1 METLYFIFGICAS
14 ILLAI
19 FGFLTMPFTQDHIWN
34 EKLTIALETSA
45 GTFTGSRVYE
55 ANTRINFFDYPSLHR
70 PSYGVKG
77 ESIIIEIPGKGA
89 VIARLSGKFHDCPI
103 RKKFNMACLAQEVF
117 KTESATSNSAL
128 AAHIQE
134 QKGKPQ
140 NLQPELYPDFVYL
153 PDTKQL
159 KDLQLV
165 AANELESVL
174 GAGARIKEVTLTVTD
189 EPVSTPE
196 INARLPWF
204 RKVKLFGTDQQKL
217 CNAQGKCEAFR
228 LFDFNNPIGHLTD
241 DHL

>member
-1 METLYFIFGICAS
+1 MESIYFIFAVCAS

-19 FGFLTMPFTQDHIWN
+19 FGFLTMPFTQDHLWN
-34 EKLTIALETSA
+34 EKLTITLESSA
-45 GTFTGSRVYE
+45 GTFTASRVYE

-89 VIARLSGKFHDCPI
+89 VIARLSGKFHYCPI
-103 RKKFNMACLAQEVF
+103 RKKFNMACLAQHVF
-117 KTESATSNSAL
+117 KQDGASNKKL

-140 NLQPELYPDFVYL
+140 TLQPELYPDFVYL
-153 PDTKQL
+153 PDVQQL
-159 KDLQLV
+159 KDLKLV
-165 AANELESVL
+165 QANELESVL
-174 GAGARIKEVTLTVTD
+174 GAGARIKAVTLEVTD
-189 EPVSTPE
+189 EAISTPE
-196 INARLPWF
+196 INTRLPWF
-204 RKVKLFGTDQQKL
+204 KSVKLFGTDQQKL
-217 CNAQGKCEAFR
+217 CNAEGKCEPFR